1 MNKKPL
7 NIAFCYPYTYKE
19 LQRDLLVYDEM
30 ASKCEGLY
38 YHREVI
44 IRSCEGRNIDMITV
58 SSKTSLLKTRE
69 DDIDDSA
76 CENNDGKQIVPESI
90 EALENIENKSSF
102 EYRALS

>member
-1 MNKKPL
+1 
-7 NIAFCYPYTYKE
+7 
-19 LQRDLLVYDEM
+19 
-30 ASKCEGLY
+30 
-38 YHREVI
+38 
-44 IRSCEGRNIDMITV
+44 
-58 SSKTSLLKTRE
+58 LKTRE